1 MLAVTSVPRVWR
13 DRPPL
18 QQPQEHTGGRPRH
31 TVRLAAGAPAAEAV
45 GEVVAS
51 LPRQQWRRLRVGAG
65 AKGPR
70 LHDWVRVRVIES
82 RNDLPGPQV
91 WLLAR
96 RSVSQPEE
104 VTHYLAWG
112 PRTSSLQQLAQVAS
126 TRYTVEQCIEEAKGE
141 TGFDHYAVRLWP
153 SWYRHITLTRLAH
166 AWLAD
171 QRQQEGGKS
180 GTRSGAAHGA

>member
-1 MLAVTSVPRVWR
+1 
-13 DRPPL
+13 
-18 QQPQEHTGGRPRH
+18 
-31 TVRLAAGAPAAEAV
+31 
-45 GEVVAS
+45 
-51 LPRQQWRRLRVGAG
+51 G

-70 LHDWVRVRVIES
+70 LYDWARVRVIES
-82 RNDLPGPQV
+82 RDDLPAAEV

-104 VTHYLAWG
+104 VAYYLALA
-112 PRTSSLQQLAQVAS
+112 PDLLPLQQLAQVAS

-153 SWYRHITLTRLAH
+153 SWYRHITLTMLAH

-171 QRQQEGGKS
+171 QRQSEAGKS
-180 GTRSGAAHGA
+180 GTRPGGADGARGTPTAGDRLALARPRHP